1 MPKTREEVNELMRQ
15 WKNDPCWDIYD
26 TEGFEEYHDELKVFQ
41 DAYEL
46 NKQLEHQQE
55 LERVAVRLGVPG
67 NLLLAMEWERMENK
81 IDVLA
86 YRLRKI
92 ELD

>member
-1 MPKTREEVNELMRQ
+1 M
-15 WKNDPCWDIYD
+15 
-26 TEGFEEYHDELKVFQ
+26 
-41 DAYEL
+41 
-46 NKQLEHQQE
+46 KQRDHIHRMGNMNSKHQQE